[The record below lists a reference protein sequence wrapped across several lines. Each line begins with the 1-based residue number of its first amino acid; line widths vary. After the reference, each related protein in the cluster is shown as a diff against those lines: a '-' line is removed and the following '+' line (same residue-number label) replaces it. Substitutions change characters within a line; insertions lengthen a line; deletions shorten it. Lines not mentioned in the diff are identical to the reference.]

1 MHAHAGSAPWAEN
14 FSRKKM
20 PRAVEATLERIF
32 EASPR
37 PSAEVVASL
46 WDLHRLPKRRVLDW
60 FADRRRARGAQD

>member
-1 MHAHAGSAPWAEN
+1 
-14 FSRKKM
+14 M

-37 PSAEVVASL
+37 PSEDVVAGL

-60 FADRRRARGAQD
+60 FAVRRRAAASARH